1 MCRIMI
7 FGFSG
12 SGKSTLAKIL
22 GEKFGIKP
30 VHLDSIHWLPGW
42 EEMPKDK
49 MRNKVGEIIK
59 KDKWI
64 IEGNYFYSCGEERMK
79 RADMVI
85 FLDFNR
91 FLCLYRVIKR
101 YFTYKGKTRPDMG
114 KGCDEKIDFEFIKW
128 VLIDGRKNR
137 AKYYKLLG
145 DINIAEKRV
154 YVIKSPG
161 EMKKFLEII

>member
-42 EEMPKDK
+42 KEMPKDE